1 MLSYPMLILFS
12 VAENFCTCFYAVDYL
27 PGIPEWS
34 VEKREKS
41 VAFPTLGRVRRLL
54 MCRHGKRR
62 CNMNVTNVDSLLAQ
76 MRAAVAVAQGQV
88 PQAPAST
95 GAASFSNVLKSSL
108 DGVNQAQHQAKE
120 MQRAFVLGDD
130 KVSLSDTM
138 IAMQKA
144 NISFQTTV
152 QVRNRMVAAYNDIM
166 NMQV

>member
-1 MLSYPMLILFS
+1 
-12 VAENFCTCFYAVDYL
+12 
-27 PGIPEWS
+27 
-34 VEKREKS
+34 
-41 VAFPTLGRVRRLL
+41 
-54 MCRHGKRR
+54 
-62 CNMNVTNVDSLLAQ
+62 MNVTNVDSLLAQ
-76 MRAAVAVAQGQV
+76 MRAAVAVAQGQT

-95 GAASFSNVLKSSL
+95 GAASFANVLKSSL
-108 DGVNQAQHQAKE
+108 DGVNEAQHQAKE
-120 MQRAFVLGDD
+120 MQRAFVMGDD